1 MELFFELKGWWKF
14 VSRIFK
20 RFRRKAMN
28 PIHIL
33 SQEHSLIR
41 QVLDHLTAAK
51 EKLET
56 AKWPPGIFFEKAVEF
71 SANFSD
77 KYHHFKEEY
86 VMFGLLAQKKEGAF
100 DVPIGVLRYEHE
112 RCRSFISIIQASIEG
127 YNKRDEIATTTLLEN
142 LAPYISILKRHIH
155 KEEHIFFPMV
165 QGELSHE
172 ENQTLLRHFEKEE
185 KRIGNKDIM
194 GTMHKLVLEMKF
206 LLDE

>member
-1 MELFFELKGWWKF
+1 
-14 VSRIFK
+14 
-20 RFRRKAMN
+20 MN

-33 SQEHSLIR
+33 SQEHDLIS

-51 EKLET
+51 EKLEIS
-56 AKWPPGIFFEKAVEF
+56 KWPPGIFFEKAIEF

-100 DVPIGVLRYEHE
+100 DVPIGILRYEHE

-142 LAPYISILKRHIH
+142 LAAYISILKRHIH
-155 KEEHIFFPMV
+155 KEEDIFFPMV
-165 QGELSHE
+165 QRELSHE
-172 ENQTLLRHFEKEE
+172 ESRTLLTQFEKEE

-194 GTMHKLVLEMKF
+194 GTIHKLVLEMKL
-206 LLDE
+206 LLDEENGA